1 MTAYGAKSTRI
12 LIVIIWNSHQ
22 EVGEIHA
29 RADSGG
35 SVESESSIR
44 CVGEECVVFDPTD
57 GGARLKGVLSAVPG
71 HRILITVG
79 GVGVVC
85 GAIDVEAELQ
95 IAGIQEHLGWAGG
108 KVRRILDPQLVRSRQ
123 RYRRIVQRVVVPL
136 GCKVK
141 LVYHRGRNHFRIGD
155 VAEIIVELVVT
166 RISADIRRAIL
177 DKWVVERI
185 VESNQGD
192 RKTVVVGDVEV
203 SLDRKFIAVV

>member
-1 MTAYGAKSTRI
+1 MTAHGAKSTRI

-57 GGARLKGVLSAVPG
+57 GGARLEGVLSAVPR
-71 HRILITVG
+71 HRILIAVG
-79 GVGVVC
+79 GVGVVRR
-85 GAIDVEAELQ
+85 AIDVEAELQ

-108 KVRRILDPQLVRSRQ
+108 KVRRVLYAQLVRSRQ
-123 RYRRIVQRVVVPL
+123 GYGRIVQRVVVPL

-141 LVYHRGRNHFRIGD
+141 FVYHRGRNHLRIGD
-155 VAEIIVELVVT
+155 VAKIIVELVIP
-166 RISADIRRAIL
+166 RISGDIRRAVL
-177 DKWVVERI
+177 DKWVVEWI

-192 RKTVVVGDVEV
+192 GETIVVGDVEIRF
-203 SLDRKFIAVV
+203 DRKLVAVV